1 MRCNLPYRRERK
13 TNQTPTNKQK
23 ANQPSIN
30 TLKAN
35 QNLINKL
42 KANQN
47 SNQQIKLKSKIKS
60 IFKSKSHQEDIMSK
74 IVRIEVMCPN
84 HEKDV
89 IVKLKDSKEV
99 KLNNQ
104 RIYFTIVVLISFL
117 AIYIYN
123 LLTPLMSDDL
133 LFDRSLYS
141 SIGDIFRE
149 EYNQYLSWNGRSV
162 LQIILKICSLM
173 PLILFQLCN
182 SLCFVICSLLI
193 YCNINPKN
201 KYDSVLYLLIQLCIW
216 NFSVDFSQTVLWLS
230 GACNYLWGITIILG
244 FITLYRYLM
253 GNAKKIKHIKVTTI
267 GMFVYGILAG
277 WGNENT
283 SGGAILIIL
292 MFSAMYFYE
301 NHKLEKWMDS
311 GIFGM
316 IIGFLFLLLAPG
328 NQVRGE
334 IMKAEETYTGIYAF
348 ISRGLKVIKA
358 MDKYLFIYMA
368 VIIVL
373 GTYFY
378 YQKYK
383 AEQLKEVFIFAIAA
397 LATAGVLILT
407 PEPMP
412 RAYFGANIYM
422 MIAALQMIQGIREK
436 DTFMIS
442 LKIGAIMAASIA
454 MIFVYIEEGANL
466 ARILREVKERETY
479 IEEQVE
485 LGKRE
490 LTLPMLR
497 PQFKSKYSYMYDS
510 DISKDEDW
518 WMNEVYCIAYGLEKI
533 DVVER
538 ETWTEY

>member
-1 MRCNLPYRRERK
+1 
-13 TNQTPTNKQK
+13 
-23 ANQPSIN
+23 
-30 TLKAN
+30 
-35 QNLINKL
+35 
-42 KANQN
+42 
-47 SNQQIKLKSKIKS
+47 
-60 IFKSKSHQEDIMSK
+60 MSK
-74 IVRIEVMCPN
+74 IVRIEVMCKN

-89 IVKLKDSKEV
+89 IVKLKDREEV
-99 KLNNQ
+99 K
-104 RIYFTIVVLISFL
+104 RKKHKICFIICVLISFL

-141 SIGDIFRE
+141 SIRDIFRE
-149 EYNQYLSWNGRSV
+149 EYKQYLSWNGRSV

-173 PLILFQLCN
+173 PLGLFQLCN
-182 SLCFVICSLLI
+182 SLCFVVCSLLI
-193 YCNINPKN
+193 YCNINPRN

-216 NFSVDFSQTVLWLS
+216 NFSVDFSQTILWLS
-230 GACNYLWGITIILG
+230 GACNYLWGTTIILG
-244 FITLYRYLM
+244 FITWYHYLLK
-253 GNAKKIKHIKVTTI
+253 NVSKVRHVN
-267 GMFVYGILAG
+267 FVAISTFFFGILAG

-301 NHKLEKWMDS
+301 NQKLEKWMYS

-316 IIGFLFLLLAPG
+316 IIGFLLLLLAPG
-328 NQVRGE
+328 NQVRGT
-334 IMKAEETYTGIYAF
+334 IMKAEETYTGIYVF

-358 MDKYLFIYMA
+358 IDKYLFIYMA

-373 GTYFY
+373 GAYFY

-397 LATAGVLILT
+397 FATAGVLILT

-422 MIAALQMIQGIREK
+422 MIAALQMIQRIREN
-436 DTFMIS
+436 DTYMIS
-442 LKIGAIMAASIA
+442 LKTGAIMAASIA
-454 MIFVYIEEGANL
+454 LIFVYIEEGANL
-466 ARILREVKERETY
+466 ARILREVKERGTY

-510 DISKDEDW
+510 DISKDEEW

-538 ETWTEY
+538 EAWTEY